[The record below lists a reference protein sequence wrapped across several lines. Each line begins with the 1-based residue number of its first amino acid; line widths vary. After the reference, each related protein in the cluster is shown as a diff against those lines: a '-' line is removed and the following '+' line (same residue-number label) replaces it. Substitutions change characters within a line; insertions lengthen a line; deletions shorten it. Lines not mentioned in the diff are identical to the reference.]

1 MANTDPGPATQP
13 AHSLGEIAGGLAGDV
28 GDLVRGELALAR
40 AEFDGKLHSLIG
52 GAVSMIGGALV
63 AFAGLVVLLLGLA
76 AVLARWLPTWASLLV
91 VGLVIVVVGGLI
103 ARGGL
108 ARLSLKNITPDRTA
122 SNLKQDGRTLKE
134 HL

>member
-1 MANTDPGPATQP
+1 MAGTDPRGTQP
-13 AHSLGEIAGGLAGDV
+13 ATHSLGEIAGGLAGDV

-63 AFAGLVVLLLGLA
+63 AFAGLVVLLEGGA
-76 AVLARWLPTWASLLV
+76 EVLAKWLPAWAALLI

-103 ARGGL
+103 ARAGL
-108 ARLSLKNITPDRTA
+108 AQLSLKNLTPERTA
-122 SNLKQDGRTLKE
+122 ANLKQDGRTLKE

>member
-1 MANTDPGPATQP
+1 MASNDPRGAPQAT
-13 AHSLGEIAGGLAGDV
+13 HSLGEIAGGLAGDV

-52 GAVSMIGGALV
+52 SAITMVGGALV

-76 AVLARWLPTWASLLV
+76 AVLAMWLPLWASLLI
-91 VGLVIVVVGGLI
+91 VGVFIVFVGGLV
-103 ARGGL
+103 ARRGL
-108 ARLSLKNITPDRTA
+108 AQLSLKNITPNRTA
-122 SNLKQDGRTLKE
+122 ANLTQDGRILKE

>member
-1 MANTDPGPATQP
+1 MAGTDPRGTPPAT
-13 AHSLGEIAGGLAGDV
+13 HSIGEIASGLAGDV

-52 GAVSMIGGALV
+52 GAVSILGGALV

-76 AVLARWLPTWASLLV
+76 AVLARWLPLWASLLI
-91 VGLVIVVVGGLI
+91 VGVVIVVVGGLV

-108 ARLSLKNITPDRTA
+108 AQLSIKNITPDRTA
-122 SNLKQDGRTLKE
+122 ANLKQDGRTLKE